1 MSELP
6 AEVLARRATLPL
18 KPAPVALRGAM
29 VELRPLDLDAD
40 AAALHAVSSGA
51 PVRIGNRSVEAY
63 DPDERIWRWM
73 SGGPFADAAALRD
86 WLAHQ
91 VDEPDGVPLTV
102 TFAGAP
108 VGVANFL
115 ANQPQHLKIELGAIW
130 YSPVAQG
137 TGVSAEV
144 THLMLA
150 HAFQLGYRRVEW
162 KCDAQNQRSRR
173 AAIAYGFAFEG
184 VQDAHYIVKCKNRD
198 TAWFRMLD
206 VEWPSFGDRLRRYAS
221 SRATAV
227 GWSAAAPPP
236 GPNR

>member
-6 AEVLARRATLPL
+6 AEVLARRDTLPI
-18 KPAPVALRGAM
+18 KPAPVVLRGAL

-40 AAALHAVSSGA
+40 LAALHAASSGA
-51 PVRIGNRSVEAY
+51 PIRVGNRSVGAY

-73 SGGPFADAAALRD
+73 SGGPFADAAALRA

-91 VDEPDGVPLTV
+91 VEEPDGLPLTV
-102 TFAGAP
+102 TFAGTP
-108 VGVANFL
+108 IGVANFL
-115 ANQPQHLKIELGAIW
+115 ANQPRDLKIELGAIW

-137 TGVSAEV
+137 TGTSAEV
-144 THLMLA
+144 AYLMLA

-184 VQDAHYIVKCKNRD
+184 VQDAHYIVKRRNRD

-206 VEWPSFGDRLRRYAS
+206 VEWPAFGDRLRRHAS
-221 SRATAV
+221 SHAAAIA
-227 GWSAAAPPP
+227 WSAT
-236 GPNR
+236 